1 MSLWNSLNKNIIIT
15 ISAGLLL
22 LPLPANNLWW
32 REAFNSGHTLI
43 FIVISF
49 VIYSQLTVKA
59 PSMGVRAAYFF
70 VFVAGMMFGVVIEVV
85 QSLVGRDTSW
95 DDLYKNLFG
104 LVAGLM
110 LIAAYYQKGCSSC
123 KKQFFYVLTAFSIV
137 LLGALPLFQLS
148 GHYIQRMNAFPVIV
162 DFSAEWSGSFVRFN
176 KTEMELRS
184 GKADYNGKLFRFWFD
199 AGRFPGISVIEPAPD
214 WSAYS
219 NLRFKVASG
228 YDDDMDLFLR
238 VHDKNHNNDHDD
250 RFNQKLVIHPGLNEI
265 VISLAQIEKG
275 PLNRD
280 LDLTNIAE
288 LIIYLSKVEKSKLL
302 EISNI
307 YLD

>member
-1 MSLWNSLNKNIIIT
+1 MSLWNSLNKNIIII

-59 PSMGVRAAYFF
+59 PTMGVRAAYFF
-70 VFVAGMMFGVVIEVV
+70 VIVAGVMFGVVIEVV
-85 QSLVGRDTSW
+85 QGLVGRDTSW

-104 LVAGLM
+104 LMAGLM
-110 LIAAYYQKGCSSC
+110 LIAAYYQKGSSSC
-123 KKQFFYVLTAFSIV
+123 KKQFFYVLTAFCIV

-176 KTEMELRS
+176 KAEMELRS
-184 GKADYNGKLFRFWFD
+184 GKAGDNDSLFRIRFD
-199 AGRFPGISVIEPAPD
+199 AGSFPGVSIIEPSPD
-214 WSAYS
+214 WSAYR
-219 NLRFKVASG
+219 NLRFKVGSG
-228 YDDDMDLFLR
+228 SYVNTDLFLR
-238 VHDKNHNNDHDD
+238 IHDKNHDYNYQD
-250 RFNQKLVIHPGLNEI
+250 RFNKKLVIRPGLNEI
-265 VISLAQIEKG
+265 VISLAQIKKG

-280 LDLTNIAE
+280 LDLTNVAE
-288 LIIYLSKVEKSKLL
+288 LIIFMSKVEKSQLL